1 MECYFINFLHGI
13 PALIAGMREDKLQ
26 TDGFAEAFANDVE
39 K

>member
-1 MECYFINFLHGI
+1 MECYFIKFLHDI
-13 PALIAGMREDKLQ
+13 SALIASMREDKLQ